1 MRYIIPAILMSAL
14 FGLSPANAGSCGG
27 GDHVHSPREMAT
39 KYFDQMDA
47 NSDKIVTKAEFEASP
62 MVKMVKSF
70 DVLQPNTNGHVTK
83 SAFIEAFVKAHP
95 APQNEA

>member
-1 MRYIIPAILMSAL
+1 MKYLITASLVSAL

-27 GDHVHSPREMAT
+27 GGHVHSPQEMAT

-47 NSDKIVTKAEFEASP
+47 NSDKVVTKAEFEASP
-62 MVKMVKSF
+62 MAKMVKSF
-70 DVLQPNTNGHVTK
+70 DVLQPNTNGQVTK
-83 SAFIEAFVKAHP
+83 SAFIEAFVNAHP